1 MHVILWGRDFNDIGE
16 EEEEETAAAEPTVG
30 AERLSRPRRKVAASV
45 MHFFFKQTSASS
57 ALSSFVILGLIRV
70 VATAACQGI
79 HGVGDEKLGVDDL
92 VHRERNH
99 KWGPF
104 GITIRKGSRC
114 WVARFPFHKKNSTTD
129 CKKQSSALGE
139 REGAARDALLR

>member
-16 EEEEETAAAEPTVG
+16 EEVTAAAEPRTRKSTVG
-30 AERLSRPRRKVAASV
+30 AERLSRPRQLCFRL
-45 MHFFFKQTSASS
+45 FFF
-57 ALSSFVILGLIRV
+57 GLIRV
-70 VATAACQGI
+70 VAIAACQGI
-79 HGVGDEKLGVDDL
+79 HGVGNEHLGVDDL

-104 GITIRKGSRC
+104 GLTFRKGSRC
-114 WVARFPFHKKNSTTD
+114 WVAWCPFHKKSSTTD